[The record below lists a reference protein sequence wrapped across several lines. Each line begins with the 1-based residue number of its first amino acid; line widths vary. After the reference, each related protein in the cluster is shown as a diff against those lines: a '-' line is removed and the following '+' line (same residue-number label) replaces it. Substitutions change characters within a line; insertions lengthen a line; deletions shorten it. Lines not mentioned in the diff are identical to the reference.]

1 MLKKK
6 LLVQNI
12 QEVCD
17 TMKLPNL
24 RIIGIEEG
32 EAAQLKGLEDQNR
45 VVVAIGITL
54 AVLSGCC

>member
-1 MLKKK
+1 MTHPGN
-6 LLVQNI
+6 VGTI
-12 QEVCD
+12 QRA
-17 TMKLPNL
+17 NL
-24 RIIGIEEG
+24 CIIGIEEG